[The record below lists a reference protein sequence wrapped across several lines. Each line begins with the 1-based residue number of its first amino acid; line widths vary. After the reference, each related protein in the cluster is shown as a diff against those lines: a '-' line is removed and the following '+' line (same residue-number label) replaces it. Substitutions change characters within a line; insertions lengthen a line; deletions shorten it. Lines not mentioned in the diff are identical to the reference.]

1 MRINLDR
8 SSTAGA
14 DDLRSHAETIDLSE
28 GTSLGEV
35 VAFLRQRGYLPKV
48 DGGKATWVLEA
59 GDEAVAVI
67 AQQWPEPKFVVN
79 QKKKIGSYGEGV
91 SLEFKY
97 RAQIDPDDLFD
108 TLVEG
113 RKRS

>member
-1 MRINLDR
+1 MRINLNR
-8 SSTAGA
+8 SSVEGAG
-14 DDLRSHAETIDLSE
+14 DLRSHAETIDLSE

-35 VAFLRQRGYLPKV
+35 VASLRQRGYVPKL

-59 GDEAVAVI
+59 GGEAVAVI
-67 AQQWPEPKFVVN
+67 AQQWAEPKFVVN
-79 QKKKIGSYGEGV
+79 QRKTIGSFGEDV
-91 SLEFKY
+91 TLEFKY
-97 RAQIDPDDLFD
+97 RAQIDPGDLFD